1 MRHLPKYGLAVPG
14 VIMLAACSDIT
25 GSSGPD
31 GTGLQLGSLLNL
43 DVAMVSADALI
54 EDVAELQLDFSG
66 AIGGMSA
73 KPVEAMSSTP
83 LKRVREVTYYDT
95 DGNEQDA
102 YDGITTASVHIASE
116 ISGERAR
123 DNWSS
128 SVSRMREITVTGL
141 EGNEVIRTANGI
153 GSSTRSRSYH
163 SDADGDRSYEMSGS
177 SVITDVVRAVRKE
190 ENNPFAPREKILY
203 PLSGTITRDV
213 TVVILNGRNGDETR
227 TKHVIITFNGTQ
239 FVTMTVD
246 GEPIEVDLSA
256 PRGLHPLRG
265 RGGNGPPQP
274 PSCRG
279 SGPPPPPGGGNVRPP
294 QPPGGGNVRPPQPP
308 SCNGNGPP
316 PPPQVGG

>member
-1 MRHLPKYGLAVPG
+1 MRYLPTYGLAVLG
-14 VIMLAACSDIT
+14 VTMLAACSDIT

-31 GTGLQLGSLLNL
+31 GTGLQFGSLLNL

-73 KPVEAMSSTP
+73 APVEAMSSAP
-83 LKRVREVTYYDT
+83 LKRVREVTYYDA

-102 YDGITTASVHIASE
+102 YDGITTASVHIVSE

-163 SDADGDRSYEMSGS
+163 SDADGDRSYEMSGR
-177 SVITDVVRAVRKE
+177 SVITDVVRAVPKE
-190 ENNPFAPREKILY
+190 ENNPFVPREKILY

-227 TKHVIITFNGTQ
+227 TKHVVTTFNGTQ

-246 GEPIEVDLSA
+246 GEPIEVDLLA
-256 PRGLHPLRG
+256 RRGRDPLRK
-265 RGGNGPPQP
+265 RGGKGPPQP
-274 PSCRG
+274 PTCR
-279 SGPPPPPGGGNVRPP
+279 
-294 QPPGGGNVRPPQPP
+294 
-308 SCNGNGPP
+308 GNGPP
-316 PPPQVGG
+316 PPPGVTG